1 MAQTPAPKITAPD
14 QHEAQTPRAGTP
26 GRLRAFASGPMV
38 GALRRD
44 RTAMAALFV
53 LVLLLAMA
61 ALPSLFAPYQV
72 FDLRQIS
79 LMDAFKP
86 PVWLDGG
93 SWRYPLGTDDQGR
106 DILSAMIYGMRV
118 SVTVG
123 LGGVALAVLIG
134 VTVGLIAGFTGG
146 IVDAFLM
153 RVADVQLTFPA
164 ILIAVMI
171 DGVSRVILG
180 EGARADAAV
189 VVLIIAVGLSGWVE
203 YARAVRGA
211 AMVERRRDYVAAARL
226 SGVGT
231 IGIMLR
237 HILPNVLTAVMVIGT
252 IHLGVAILIEATLSF
267 VGLGIPPTQ
276 PSLGTLIR
284 VGNNYLL
291 SGEWWIAIMPGIALL
306 ILVLAINLLGDF
318 LRDALNP
325 RLR

>member
-1 MAQTPAPKITAPD
+1 MTDTPTPKPA
-14 QHEAQTPRAGTP
+14 
-26 GRLRAFASGPMV
+26 
-38 GALRRD
+38 RRWTS
-44 RTAMAALFV
+44 RPLVAALLRDKTALVASVV
-53 LVLLLAMA
+53 LLALLLAA
-61 ALPSLFAPYQV
+61 AFPSALAPYQV

-79 LMDAFKP
+79 LMNAFQP
-86 PVWLDGG
+86 PVWVEGG
-93 SWRYPLGTDDQGR
+93 SWRFALGTDDQGR
-106 DILSAMIYGMRV
+106 DILSAIIYGLRV
-118 SVTVG
+118 SLTVG
-123 LGGVALAVLIG
+123 LGGVALAVVIG
-134 VTVGLIAGFTGG
+134 VTVGLIAGFSGG
-146 IVDAFLM
+146 VVDAFLM

-171 DGVSRVILG
+171 DGVSRAILG
-180 EGARADAAV
+180 DTARAEMAV

-226 SGVGT
+226 SGVGSA
-231 IGIMLR
+231 GIMLR

-291 SGEWWIAIMPGIALL
+291 SGEWWIAILPGVALL

>member
-1 MAQTPAPKITAPD
+1 MSMALPPSDPDTPAQTTAAAPAPRRRWANGLLVSGLLRDKTALV
-14 QHEAQTPRAGTP
+14 AAVV
-26 GRLRAFASGPMV
+26 L
-38 GALRRD
+38 AL
-44 RTAMAALFV
+44 
-53 LVLLLAMA
+53 LLLAA
-61 ALPSLFAPYQV
+61 AFPAFFAPYQV

-79 LMDAFKP
+79 LMNAFVP
-86 PVWLDGG
+86 PVWIDGG
-93 SWRYPLGTDDQGR
+93 SWTFPLGTDDQGR
-106 DILSAMIYGMRV
+106 DILSAIIYGLRV
-118 SVTVG
+118 SLTVG
-123 LGGVALAVLIG
+123 LGGVALAVVIG
-134 VTVGLIAGFTGG
+134 VTIGLIAGFTGG
-146 IVDAFLM
+146 IVDAALM

-171 DGVSRVILG
+171 DGVSRAILG
-180 EGARADAAV
+180 DTARAEAAV

-226 SGVGT
+226 SGVGSA
-231 IGIMLR
+231 GIMVR

-284 VGNNYLL
+284 VGNSYLL

>member
-1 MAQTPAPKITAPD
+1 MSMALPPSDPDTPAQITAAAP
-14 QHEAQTPRAGTP
+14 APRRRWANGLLVS
-26 GRLRAFASGPMV
+26 GLLRDKT
-38 GALRRD
+38 ALV
-44 RTAMAALFV
+44 AAVV
-53 LVLLLAMA
+53 LALLLLAA
-61 ALPSLFAPYQV
+61 AFPAFFAPYQV

-79 LMDAFKP
+79 LMNAFVP
-86 PVWLDGG
+86 PVWIDGG
-93 SWRYPLGTDDQGR
+93 SWTFPLGTDDQGR
-106 DILSAMIYGMRV
+106 DILSAIIYGLRV
-118 SVTVG
+118 SLTVG
-123 LGGVALAVLIG
+123 LGGVALAVVIG
-134 VTVGLIAGFTGG
+134 VTIGLIAGFTGG
-146 IVDAFLM
+146 IVDAALM

-171 DGVSRVILG
+171 DGVSRAILG
-180 EGARADAAV
+180 DTARAEAAV

-226 SGVGT
+226 SGVGSA
-231 IGIMLR
+231 GIMVR

-284 VGNNYLL
+284 VGNSYLL

>member
-1 MAQTPAPKITAPD
+1 MSMALPPSKPEAPKTASV
-14 QHEAQTPRAGTP
+14 AAGPARRWTNRP
-26 GRLRAFASGPMV
+26 LVSAILRDKT
-38 GALRRD
+38 ALVA
-44 RTAMAALFV
+44 T
-53 LVLLLAMA
+53 LVLAILLVA
-61 ALPSLFAPYQV
+61 AAFPGFFAPYQV

-79 LMDAFKP
+79 LMNAFQP
-86 PVWLDGG
+86 PVWIEGG

-106 DILSAMIYGMRV
+106 DILSAIIYGLRV
-118 SVTVG
+118 SLTVG
-123 LGGVALAVLIG
+123 LGGVALAVVIG

-171 DGVSRVILG
+171 DGVSRAILG
-180 EGARADAAV
+180 DTARAEAAV
-189 VVLIIAVGLSGWVE
+189 IVLIIAVGLSGWVE

-226 SGVGT
+226 SGVGSA
-231 IGIMLR
+231 GIMLR

-291 SGEWWIAIMPGIALL
+291 SGEWWIAILPGVALL

>member
-1 MAQTPAPKITAPD
+1 MLPPPAEPDTPAQPTA
-14 QHEAQTPRAGTP
+14 AAP
-26 GRLRAFASGPMV
+26 GLARRWSSRPLVSGLLRDKT
-38 GALRRD
+38 ALV
-44 RTAMAALFV
+44 AAVV
-53 LVLLLAMA
+53 LVLLLLA
-61 ALPSLFAPYQV
+61 AAFPAFFAPYQV

-79 LMDAFKP
+79 LMNAFVP
-86 PVWLDGG
+86 PVWIDGG
-93 SWRYPLGTDDQGR
+93 SWTFPLGTDDQGR
-106 DILSAMIYGMRV
+106 DILSAIIYGLRV
-118 SVTVG
+118 SLTVG
-123 LGGVALAVLIG
+123 LGGVALAVVIG
-134 VTVGLIAGFTGG
+134 VTIGLIAGFTGG
-146 IVDAFLM
+146 IVDAALM

-171 DGVSRVILG
+171 DGVSRAILG
-180 EGARADAAV
+180 DTARAEAAV

-226 SGVGT
+226 SGVGSA
-231 IGIMLR
+231 GIMLR

-284 VGNNYLL
+284 VGNSYLL

>member
-1 MAQTPAPKITAPD
+1 MSQTPAPQSVAAKT
-14 QHEAQTPRAGTP
+14 EKTPVQ
-26 GRLRAFASGPMV
+26 GRLRALAARPLV

-44 RTAMAALFV
+44 WTALAAFCV

-61 ALPSLFAPYQV
+61 ALPSVFAPYEV

-79 LMDAFKP
+79 LMDAFRP
-86 PVWLDGG
+86 PAWLEGG
-93 SWRYPLGTDDQGR
+93 SWSYPLGTDDQGR

-123 LGGVALAVLIG
+123 LGGVALAVVIG

-146 IVDAFLM
+146 IIDSFLM

-180 EGARADAAV
+180 DGARAEAAV
-189 VVLIIAVGLSGWVE
+189 FVLIIAVGLSGWVE

-211 AMVERRRDYVAAARL
+211 AMVERGRDYVSAARL

-231 IGIMLR
+231 LGIMLR

-318 LRDALNP
+318 LRDAMNP
-325 RLR
+325 RLL

>member
-1 MAQTPAPKITAPD
+1 MSMALPPSDPDTPAQITAAAP
-14 QHEAQTPRAGTP
+14 APRRRWANGLLVS
-26 GRLRAFASGPMV
+26 GLLRDKT
-38 GALRRD
+38 ALV
-44 RTAMAALFV
+44 AAVV
-53 LVLLLAMA
+53 LALLLLAA
-61 ALPSLFAPYQV
+61 AFPAFFAPYQV

-79 LMDAFKP
+79 LMNAFVP
-86 PVWLDGG
+86 PVWIDGG
-93 SWRYPLGTDDQGR
+93 SWIFPLGTDDQGR
-106 DILSAMIYGMRV
+106 DILSAIIYGLRV
-118 SVTVG
+118 SLTVG
-123 LGGVALAVLIG
+123 LGGVALAVVIG
-134 VTVGLIAGFTGG
+134 VTIGLIAGFTGG
-146 IVDAFLM
+146 IVDAALM

-171 DGVSRVILG
+171 DGVSRAILG
-180 EGARADAAV
+180 DTARAEAAV

-226 SGVGT
+226 SGVGSA
-231 IGIMLR
+231 GIMVR

-284 VGNNYLL
+284 VGNSYLL